1 MEQTIGPSRPPLRP
15 ELGEHLYQT
24 FEAQMLRL
32 TTTCKGIGMS
42 SDELIAYV
50 REGNRRAGVAIAR
63 DLGKLEEAAT
73 IEDRLN
79 NALTAALA
87 GKARAVELKEEMK
100 HDGTEEAR
108 P

>member
-1 MEQTIGPSRPPLRP
+1 MDQVIGASRPPLRP
-15 ELGEHLYQT
+15 ELWEHLYQT
-24 FEAQMLRL
+24 FEKEMLRL
-32 TTTCKGIGMS
+32 TATCEGIGMTL
-42 SDELIAYV
+42 DELTAYV

-63 DLGKLEEAAT
+63 DLGKLEEAAS

-87 GKARAVELKEEMK
+87 GKARAVELKEEMNQ
-100 HDGTEEAR
+100 